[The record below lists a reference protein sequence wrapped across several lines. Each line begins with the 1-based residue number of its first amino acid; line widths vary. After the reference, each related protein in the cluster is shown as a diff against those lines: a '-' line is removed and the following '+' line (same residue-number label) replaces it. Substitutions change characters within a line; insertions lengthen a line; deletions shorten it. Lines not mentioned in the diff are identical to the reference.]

1 MARRSDHSR
10 EELQALA
17 LDAAAALVERSG
29 PGALTARR
37 VAAAIGY
44 SAGTLYNLFANLDE
58 LILHLNART
67 LDQLQALLGRHKLS
81 GKPATDVERLFK
93 TYLAYLDA
101 HPNLWNL
108 LFEHRM
114 ESEAPLPDWYRE
126 KIEGVLGLL
135 AQALT
140 PAFPPSRSRDARNSA
155 VVLWASFHGICSLA
169 SNGKLSIVTGQSA
182 ADMAR
187 RLTDYY
193 LAGLTGASSAQ
204 GDGNAR

>member
-17 LDAAAALVERSG
+17 LDAAAALVEREG

-44 SAGTLYNLFANLDE
+44 SAGTLYNIFANLDE
-58 LILHLNART
+58 LVVHLNART
-67 LDQLQALLGRHKLS
+67 LDQLQALLGRHKLG
-81 GKPATDVERLFK
+81 GKPAADVERLFK

-126 KIEGVLGLL
+126 KIDGVLGLL
-135 AQALT
+135 AQALA
-140 PAFPPSRSRDARNSA
+140 PAFPPSRSGEARDSA

-169 SNGKLSIVTGQSA
+169 SNGKLSVVTGQTA
-182 ADMAR
+182 AEMAR
-187 RLTDYY
+187 RLTNYY
-193 LAGLTGASSAQ
+193 LAGLTGVAPAP
-204 GDGNAR
+204 GDRNAR